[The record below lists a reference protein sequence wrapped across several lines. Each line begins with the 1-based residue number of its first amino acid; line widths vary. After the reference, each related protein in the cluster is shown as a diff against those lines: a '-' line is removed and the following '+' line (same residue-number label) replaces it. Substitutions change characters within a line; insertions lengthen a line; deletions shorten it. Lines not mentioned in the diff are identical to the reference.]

1 MAFLTS
7 VNVFGLFFSLF
18 IMGFITIII
27 SIHIIIFITTIFM
40 VIVFLYTQSIYNYP
54 NNDQI
59 INYSFKCYL
68 VSLSPFFDWVVLFNV
83 FCFCFWSLIPLLL
96 LLFVFSSILFVN
108 VCINILYPLIFF
120 FMPQVKDQQSYSLHL
135 ILVYFIF
142 VTTIFRLTVF
152 KFYNFVFLLYNDSVK
167 PMKNVAKW
175 EFNLRKVSDYNLK
188 LS

>member
-1 MAFLTS
+1 MIMPCVSKPNCTHGIIVSLWLICYTQCQFSISYLSIPGIVAHDRCIISCIFPFPFQFQCPMLRCSFYSYNSFSGGFKTGQPGRKVGGQGCRVIIIYFKNLACLTS

-68 VSLSPFFDWVVLFNV
+68 VSLSPFFD
-83 FCFCFWSLIPLLL
+83 
-96 LLFVFSSILFVN
+96 
-108 VCINILYPLIFF
+108 
-120 FMPQVKDQQSYSLHL
+120 
-135 ILVYFIF
+135 
-142 VTTIFRLTVF
+142 
-152 KFYNFVFLLYNDSVK
+152 
-167 PMKNVAKW
+167 
-175 EFNLRKVSDYNLK
+175 
-188 LS
+188 